1 MCDFSYINIVNK
13 NYKWPLIN
21 DNITTSDRKVLSDF
35 ILSNERLTN
44 GKKVIEFENIW
55 SKWLGTKR
63 SVMVN
68 SGTSGNYISIAIVKE
83 LLGIGE
89 IIVPPLGWVSDISS
103 VTQLG
108 MTPVFVDISMDN
120 LSITSENIKQAITDK
135 TKAIVLV
142 HCLGFNAINE
152 EIVKIAKE
160 KNILLIEDCCES
172 HGATFNNQKVGTFG
186 DISIFSFYFGHH
198 ITTVEGGII
207 STNNEKIY
215 ELSKLFRSH
224 GMTREVSNET
234 QEEYKNKYPNLN
246 PLFTFAVA
254 GFNMRSTE
262 INAVLGIEQMNRIDS
277 NVEKRR
283 HNFKLWLD
291 NLDKN
296 KFIVEFD
303 LEGNSNFALPLIM
316 KPNYTD
322 RLSINDDFSGVC
334 DILDLNGVEYRLG
347 TSGGGNQSLQPYLE
361 KYEYRIVGELTNV
374 NYVHSNSLYIGNHT
388 DLNDEQIINLC
399 KRLNNV

>member
-1 MCDFSYINIVNK
+1 MSKD
-13 NYKWPLIN
+13 YKWSLIN
-21 DNITTSDRKVLSDF
+21 DNITNSDRKVLSDF

-89 IIVPPLGWVSDISS
+89 VIVPPLGWVSDISS

-120 LSITSENIKQAITDK
+120 LSITSENIKNAITDK

-152 EIVKIAKE
+152 EIIKIAKE
-160 KNILLIEDCCES
+160 KNILLIEDCCEA
-172 HGATFNNQKVGTFG
+172 HGATFNGQKVGTFG

-198 ITTVEGGII
+198 ITTVEGGMI

-262 INAVLGIEQMNRIDS
+262 INAVLGVEQMNRIDS
-277 NVEKRR
+277 NIEKRC

-296 KFIVEFD
+296 KYVVEFD

-361 KYEYRIVGELTNV
+361 KYEYRVVGELTNV

-399 KRLNNV
+399 KMLNNV

>member
-1 MCDFSYINIVNK
+1 MNID
-13 NYKWPLIN
+13 YKWPLIN
-21 DNITTSDRKVLSDF
+21 DNITISDRKVLSDF

-120 LSITSENIKQAITDK
+120 LSITSENIKNAITDK

-152 EIVKIAKE
+152 EIIKIAKE
-160 KNILLIEDCCES
+160 KNILLIEDCCEA
-172 HGATFNNQKVGTFG
+172 HGATFNGQKVGTFG

-198 ITTVEGGII
+198 ITTVEGGMI
-207 STNNEKIY
+207 SMNDEKIY

-234 QEEYKNKYPNLN
+234 QKEYKNKYPNLN

-262 INAVLGIEQMNRIDS
+262 LNAVLGIEQMNRIDS

-296 KFIVEFD
+296 KFILEFD

-316 KPNYTD
+316 KPNYVD
-322 RLSINDDFSGVC
+322 RLPINDDFSGVC
-334 DILDLNGVEYRLG
+334 DVLNLNGVEYRLG

-361 KYEYRIVGELTNV
+361 KYEYRVVGELTNV
-374 NYVHSNSLYIGNHT
+374 NYIHSNSLYIGNHT
-388 DLNDEQIINLC
+388 DLTDEQIINLC
-399 KRLNNV
+399 KKLNNV

>member
-1 MCDFSYINIVNK
+1 MNID
-13 NYKWPLIN
+13 YKWPLIN
-21 DNITTSDRKVLSDF
+21 DNITISDRKVLSDF
-35 ILSNERLTN
+35 ILSNKRLTN
-44 GKKVIEFENIW
+44 GKKVIEFESIW
-55 SKWLGTKR
+55 SKWIGTKR

-89 IIVPPLGWVSDISS
+89 VIVPPLGWVSDISS

-108 MTPVFVDISMDN
+108 MTPVFVDVSMDN
-120 LSITSENIKQAITDK
+120 LSITSENIKNAITDK

-152 EIVKIAKE
+152 EIIKISKE
-160 KNILLIEDCCES
+160 KNILLIEDCCEA
-172 HGATFNNQKVGTFG
+172 HGATFNGQKVGTFG

-198 ITTVEGGII
+198 ITTVEGGMI
-207 STNNEKIY
+207 SMNDEKIY

-246 PLFTFAVA
+246 PLFTFVVA

-262 INAVLGIEQMNRIDS
+262 LNAVLGIEQMNRIDS

-361 KYEYRIVGELTNV
+361 KYEYRVVGELTNV

-399 KRLNNV
+399 KMLNNV

>member
-1 MCDFSYINIVNK
+1 MSKD
-13 NYKWPLIN
+13 YKWPLIN
-21 DNITTSDRKVLSDF
+21 DNITNSDRKVLSDF
-35 ILSNERLTN
+35 VLSNERLTN
-44 GKKVIEFENIW
+44 GKKVIEFENMW

-68 SGTSGNYISIAIVKE
+68 SGTSGNFISIAIVKE

-152 EIVKIAKE
+152 EIIKIAKE

-198 ITTVEGGII
+198 ITTVEGGMI

-361 KYEYRIVGELTNV
+361 KYEYRVVGELTNV

-399 KRLNNV
+399 KMLNNV

>member
-1 MCDFSYINIVNK
+1 MNK
-13 NYKWPLIN
+13 DYKWPLIN
-21 DNITTSDRKVLSDF
+21 DNITTLDRKVLSDF

-44 GKKVIEFENIW
+44 GKKVIEFENTW

-89 IIVPPLGWVSDISS
+89 VIVPPLGWVSDISS

-120 LSITSENIKQAITDK
+120 LSITSENIKNAITDK

-152 EIVKIAKE
+152 EIIKIAKE
-160 KNILLIEDCCES
+160 KNILLIEDCCEA
-172 HGATFNNQKVGTFG
+172 HGATFNGRKVGTFG

-198 ITTVEGGII
+198 ITTIEGGMI
-207 STNNEKIY
+207 SMNDEKIY

-224 GMTREVSNET
+224 GMTREVSTET
-234 QEEYKNKYPNLN
+234 QENYKNKYPNLN

-262 INAVLGIEQMNRIDS
+262 LNAVLGIEQIKRIDD
-277 NVEKRR
+277 NVTKRR
-283 HNFKLWLD
+283 HNFNVWLN

-296 KFIVEFD
+296 KFVVDFD

-316 KPNYTD
+316 KPNYLD

-334 DILDLNGVEYRLG
+334 DILNLNGVEYRLG

-361 KYEYRIVGELTNV
+361 KFDFRIVGELTNV
-374 NYVHSNSLYIGNHT
+374 NYIHSNSLYIGNHT
-388 DLNDEQIINLC
+388 DLTDEQIINLC
-399 KRLNNV
+399 KMLNNV